1 MKCKNCGHEFKDF
14 IARRHNEVCCKEQG
28 ALRCVGYMK
37 ERLTCCTNPEP
48 ELAIDC
54 EKCGN
59 RPNLH
64 SRLCKVKEPE
74 VEK

>member
-1 MKCKNCGHEFKDF
+1 MKCKNCGCEYFSEVVYNNDGDF
-14 IARRHNEVCCKEQG
+14 DLLCDNCG
-28 ALRCVGYMK
+28 
-37 ERLTCCTNPEP
+37 TNHEP
-48 ELAIDC
+48 ETLDC